1 MKRLNLEIHVF
12 FKSVLCHRERCAS
25 TLAMCQQDN
34 QLGPHA
40 RSSSVCTRH
49 SVFVTQSFRV
59 QTVDCNRRN
68 ETDVRS
74 RLASV
79 SLRFVK
85 DERNQVLIAYLWI
98 RQKWNDAYLRWNKE
112 DYDGLEVIHIPS
124 SLVWRPDLVL
134 YNKYV
139 FMWSVSRKHTSP

>member
-1 MKRLNLEIHVF
+1 M
-12 FKSVLCHRERCAS
+12 CA
-25 TLAMCQQDN
+25 CN
-34 QLGPHA
+34 
-40 RSSSVCTRH
+40 

-59 QTVDCNRRN
+59 QTVDWNRRN

-139 FMWSVSRKHTSP
+139 FMWSVSHKHTSP

>member
-1 MKRLNLEIHVF
+1 M
-12 FKSVLCHRERCAS
+12 CAR
-25 TLAMCQQDN
+25 N
-34 QLGPHA
+34 
-40 RSSSVCTRH
+40 

-59 QTVDCNRRN
+59 QTVDWNRRN

-79 SLRFVK
+79 SLRFIK

-139 FMWSVSRKHTSP
+139 FMWSVSHKHTSP

>member
-1 MKRLNLEIHVF
+1 M
-12 FKSVLCHRERCAS
+12 CAR
-25 TLAMCQQDN
+25 N
-34 QLGPHA
+34 N
-40 RSSSVCTRH
+40 
-49 SVFVTQSFRV
+49 VFVTQSFRV
-59 QTVDCNRRN
+59 QTVEWNRRN

-139 FMWSVSRKHTSP
+139 FMWSVSHKHTSP

>member
-1 MKRLNLEIHVF
+1 M
-12 FKSVLCHRERCAS
+12 CAR
-25 TLAMCQQDN
+25 N
-34 QLGPHA
+34 
-40 RSSSVCTRH
+40 

-59 QTVDCNRRN
+59 QTVDWNRRN

-139 FMWSVSRKHTSP
+139 FMWSVSQKHTSP

>member
-1 MKRLNLEIHVF
+1 
-12 FKSVLCHRERCAS
+12 
-25 TLAMCQQDN
+25 MCQQDN

-49 SVFVTQSFRV
+49 SVFVTQSFRA
-59 QTVDCNRRN
+59 QTVDWNRRN

-139 FMWSVSRKHTSP
+139 FMWSVSRKRTSP

>member
-1 MKRLNLEIHVF
+1 M
-12 FKSVLCHRERCAS
+12 CAR
-25 TLAMCQQDN
+25 N
-34 QLGPHA
+34 
-40 RSSSVCTRH
+40 

-59 QTVDCNRRN
+59 QTVDWNRRN

-139 FMWSVSRKHTSP
+139 FMWSVSHKHTSP

>member
-1 MKRLNLEIHVF
+1 MYWNH
-12 FKSVLCHRERCAS
+12 
-25 TLAMCQQDN
+25 TLA
-34 QLGPHA
+34 P
-40 RSSSVCTRH
+40 V
-49 SVFVTQSFRV
+49 SFG
-59 QTVDCNRRN
+59 
-68 ETDVRS
+68 
-74 RLASV
+74 
-79 SLRFVK
+79 FVK

-139 FMWSVSRKHTSP
+139 GVTFRSRTDT

>member
-1 MKRLNLEIHVF
+1 M
-12 FKSVLCHRERCAS
+12 LCHREHCAY
-25 TLAMCQQDN
+25 TLAQQALPHLLCQQDN

-49 SVFVTQSFRV
+49 SVFVTQSFGA
-59 QTVDCNRRN
+59 QTVDWNRRN

-139 FMWSVSRKHTSP
+139 FMWSVSHKHTSP